1 MNILE
6 KINSLDTNTITIL
19 LVSILV
25 VLLVIVFIMISNQ
38 RKQKMKK
45 LSTKELPKENTENV
59 ISASVEEDEA
69 VAEIK
74 VESEKKEDLSE
85 KEDATTP
92 EISSLEAIKM
102 ELLKEKNKPE
112 SQLSS
117 YEQEQEEKAIISYD
131 ELIAQSNNVSIEYSN
146 ITKNDDVL
154 IKQVDLEKTGKI
166 ELDPIKRALN
176 SKISLSY
183 EHEQEFL
190 ESLKQLQKLLN
201 NWGIKN
207 DAGFK

>member
-201 NWGIKN
+201 N
-207 DAGFK
+207 

>member
-45 LSTKELPKENTENV
+45 LSIKELPEENTENV

>member
-45 LSTKELPKENTENV
+45 LSIKELPEENTENV

-201 NWGIKN
+201 N
-207 DAGFK
+207 

>member
-1 MNILE
+1 MKQLIKDIISFSKSLTAVDLLLYFAVLTLIIL
-6 KINSLDTNTITIL
+6 IVSLIYIIKTSDD
-19 LVSILV
+19 
-25 VLLVIVFIMISNQ
+25 
-38 RKQKMKK
+38 
-45 LSTKELPKENTENV
+45 
-59 ISASVEEDEA
+59 EEA
-69 VAEIK
+69 
-74 VESEKKEDLSE
+74 EDLIENKTTFFNQEDVDIKEIITNIENREETVSE
-85 KEDATTP
+85 FTDY
-92 EISSLEAIKM
+92 
-102 ELLKEKNKPE
+102 E
-112 SQLSS
+112 S
-117 YEQEQEEKAIISYD
+117 EQEEKAIISYD

-201 NWGIKN
+201 N
-207 DAGFK
+207 